1 LPLLRLNRYP
11 EVKMRSSRISV
22 ALGLIVCLG
31 LVLTPLSA
39 YAQRTKAVSTE
50 KVNLNTASLE
60 QLQTLP
66 GVGPA
71 MAKKIVEHRAK
82 IGKFTK
88 IDEILNVKGIGEK
101 RFQKMK
107 DRLVV

>member
-1 LPLLRLNRYP
+1 
-11 EVKMRSSRISV
+11 MRSSRINL
-22 ALGLIVCLG
+22 ALGLLICLG
-31 LVLTPLSA
+31 LALTPVSGF
-39 YAQRTKAVSTE
+39 AQKTKAVSTE
-50 KVNLNTASLE
+50 KVNLNTASPE

-71 MAKKIVEHRAK
+71 MAKKIVEHRSK

-101 RFQKMK
+101 KFQKMK